1 MDVNNIEKK
10 VWAYIKANNM
20 LEDCSNAVVGVS
32 GGADS
37 VCLMLMLNDYIIH
50 NNKDVKL
57 HIVHV
62 NHGIRKEAA
71 DDEQFTRKL
80 CESLKL
86 DYHCY
91 NIQCEKIAREN
102 NLTVEEAGRLERYD
116 IFNKLS
122 KQYDKTRIFVAHHM
136 NDQAETVI
144 MNMARGTSLKGIRGI
159 VPVRDNICRPLLC
172 ITRQDIESW
181 LVLRNQSFVT
191 DVTNYDNDYTRNSI
205 RNVLLPYMGE
215 HINKNVVQ
223 NIAFM
228 AQEVRAVENFVDKE
242 ADKLYKSCAIQDG
255 AGIRLSVEQLGQA
268 DEVLG
273 KRVIY
278 KALVKLAGR
287 AKDIYSVNVYD
298 VYKLINLQTGRKVD
312 SVYGIKAVREYEY
325 IVLERKNRAENT
337 FSDTASNRY
346 RADIEPTAGAGLVEV
361 HRIDITKCSKDSEV
375 IVDIDK
381 TVYIPEYDKMY
392 SASIKMSVYDNNDN
406 DEELAENAS
415 NGKICV
421 NKLNNSYT
429 KYFDYD
435 KLNKLLDIRFKNVED
450 RIVVS
455 ESGNTK
461 KLKKE
466 LTDRKIPASHRDEIL
481 LVCDNNR
488 VLWACGVR
496 RCEDCRVTGSTK
508 NVFKIQLILKERN

>member
-1 MDVNNIEKK
+1 MNVNNIEKK

-80 CESLKL
+80 CENLKL

-91 NIQCEKIAREN
+91 NIECEKIAREN

-116 IFNKLS
+116 IFDKLS
-122 KQYDKTRIFVAHHM
+122 KQYDKPRVFVAHHM

-144 MNMARGTSLKGIRGI
+144 MNIARGTSLKGIRGI

-181 LVLRNQSFVT
+181 LALRNQPFVT
-191 DVTNYDNDYTRNSI
+191 DATNYDNDYTRNSI
-205 RNVLLPYMGE
+205 RNVLLPYMSE
-215 HINKNVVQ
+215 HINKNAVQ

-228 AQEVRAVENFVDKE
+228 ADEVRAVENFIDKE
-242 ADKLYKSCAIQDG
+242 ADKLYQSCATQDST
-255 AGIRLSVEQLGQA
+255 GIRLSVEQLRQA

-278 KALVKLAGR
+278 KALVELAGR

-298 VYKLINLQTGRKVD
+298 VYKLINLQTGRRID

-337 FSDTASNRY
+337 FSDTA
-346 RADIEPTAGAGLVEV
+346 GAEV
-361 HRIDITKCSKDSEV
+361 HSIDITNCCKDNAV
-375 IVDIDK
+375 MVDIDK
-381 TVYIPEYDKMY
+381 AVYIPEYDKMY
-392 SASIKMSVYDNNDN
+392 SASIKMSVYDNNNN

>member
-1 MDVNNIEKK
+1 M
-10 VWAYIKANNM
+10 
-20 LEDCSNAVVGVS
+20 S

-91 NIQCEKIAREN
+91 NIECEKIAREN

-325 IVLERKNRAENT
+325 IVLERKNRADNT
-337 FSDTASNRY
+337 FSDTASKGY
-346 RADIEPTAGAGLVEV
+346 RADTEPTAGAGLVEV